1 MIDKLIFQDLT
12 PPMPSCF
19 APFLVEKVKP
29 IIAAGGFLK
38 RNIGILQIQMG
49 YLTKIKLI
57 EGN

>member
-1 MIDKLIFQDLT
+1 
-12 PPMPSCF
+12 MPSCF